1 MLRAT
6 VCALCGLAL
15 CVGSFAV
22 ELQQAAGRA
31 GMDIT
36 LTPGSSRALVRDLR
50 GIDYSGQVK
59 SVVLSYGEA
68 KIVADSIQIA
78 PPPGL
83 TVARSYRP
91 AGKDNCL
98 VWELQGTAQSPG
110 PTVISYGL
118 EGLKWR
124 PLYRLT
130 YEQNR
135 KVPDRGS
142 INLQAE
148 IAITNDSGLDLE
160 AASFLLALGGGEDSR
175 ELRVRD
181 EGLDLPAGWSKQW
194 PLVTAAGSAYIYE
207 AQPVHL
213 RHVYDPRV
221 YGKAVHKLLMIPA
234 EPGSS
239 QRLHLLSLPE
249 APMELFFPGPGETS
263 NRVPAV
269 VTKWRAQVGQEDA
282 AGTEAYML
290 LDVGV
295 EPDIVVEHSVLAS
308 RKDRLAL
315 DKLGRVS
322 GMDIIEQHRL
332 TVTNHTGADV
342 EMAVYQELL
351 STWEIKPKPPAAP
364 IAEEDEPL
372 LWSGPLA
379 AGETRSL
386 EFILIKH
393 QGTNA

>member
-1 MLRAT
+1 MA
-6 VCALCGLAL
+6 
-15 CVGSFAV
+15 
-22 ELQQAAGRA
+22 
-31 GMDIT
+31 IT
-36 LTPGSSRALVRDLR
+36 LTPGSSRALVRDIR
-50 GIDYSGQVK
+50 GIDYSRQVK
-59 SVVLSYGEA
+59 SVVFSYGQA
-68 KIVADSIQIA
+68 KIIADSIQIT
-78 PPPGL
+78 PPLGL
-83 TVARSYRP
+83 TVARTYRP

-98 VWELQGTAQSPG
+98 VWELKGDAQSPG
-110 PTVISYGL
+110 PTVISYEL
-118 EGLKWR
+118 EGLTWQ

-130 YEQNR
+130 YEQDR
-135 KVPDRGS
+135 EAPDRGG
-142 INLQAE
+142 IKLQAE

-160 AASFLLALGGGEDSR
+160 SASLLLALGGGEDTR

-194 PLVTAAGSAYIYE
+194 PLVTAAGSACIYE
-207 AQPVHL
+207 AVPVHL

-221 YGKAVHKLLMIPA
+221 YGKAVQKLLMIPA

-249 APMELFFPGPGETS
+249 GPMEVFFSGPGEMS
-263 NRVPAV
+263 DEVPAV
-269 VTKWRAQVGQEDA
+269 VTKWRAQVGLEDA

-290 LDVGV
+290 LDVGA
-295 EPDIVVEHSVLAS
+295 EADIVVEHSVLAS
-308 RKDRLAL
+308 RNDKLAL

-342 EMAVYQELL
+342 AMAVYQELL
-351 STWEIKPKPPAAP
+351 GTWEIKPKPAAAP
-364 IAEEDEPL
+364 IGEDGKPL
-372 LWSGPLA
+372 LWSGALA
-379 AGETRSL
+379 AGETQTL